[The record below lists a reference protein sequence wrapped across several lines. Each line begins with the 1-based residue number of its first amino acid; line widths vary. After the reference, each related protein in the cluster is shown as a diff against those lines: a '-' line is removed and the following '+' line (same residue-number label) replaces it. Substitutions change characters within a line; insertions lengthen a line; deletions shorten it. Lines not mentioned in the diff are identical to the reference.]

1 MVLSGSSVSH
11 GVGLGSGT
19 AGSSKIASLP
29 GWQVGTGRPRGRKL
43 GRTWHWRGLL
53 RAASPPGCLGFEGH
67 SSLGVVAFLTWWL
80 PSAGVLGGLLNV

>member
-1 MVLSGSSVSH
+1 MALAVRGDRSLA
-11 GVGLGSGT
+11 GLG
-19 AGSSKIASLP
+19 
-29 GWQVGTGRPRGRKL
+29 TGG
-43 GRTWHWRGLL
+43 GLL